1 MGLKYVQVQLRLDA
15 ASADRLDAYMP
26 AIKDAGI
33 ATSKAD
39 FIRKAI
45 REALDRAGAPPAD
58 TEVDA

>member
-1 MGLKYVQVQLRLDA
+1 MGMATVQRQVRVPVDLDRRLNA
-15 ASADRLDAYMP
+15 HLASAGGTA
-26 AIKDAGI
+26 AG
-33 ATSKAD
+33 